1 MKATIG
7 ALLAGASLCL
17 SGAAFAQ
24 PPAAHPTGVWV
35 RRDCNVDGSNCRFV
49 ARYRT
54 RVQCQ
59 RAQALANAEM
69 PLRRATCTLE

>member
-7 ALLAGASLCL
+7 AILAGASLCL
-17 SGAAFAQ
+17 CGAALGQ
-24 PPAAHPTGVWV
+24 PPAVHPAGIWV
-35 RRDCNVDGSNCRFV
+35 RRDCNVDGSNCRIV
-49 ARYRT
+49 ARHRT

-59 RAQALANAEM
+59 RALALANAEM